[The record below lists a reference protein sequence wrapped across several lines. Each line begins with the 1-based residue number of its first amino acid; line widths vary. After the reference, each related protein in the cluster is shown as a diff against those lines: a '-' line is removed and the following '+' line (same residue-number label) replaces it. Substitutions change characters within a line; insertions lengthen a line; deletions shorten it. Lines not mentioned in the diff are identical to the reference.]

1 MEEISEEQQAA
12 MAIKLMENVKQ
23 LIIDTVVEELQVR
36 DSLWFTIEAIVKNIV
51 TDTRAESAMSASVKA
66 VAEHQILTDT
76 SVYSP
81 ISMAVRRIVAEQ
93 MRKP

>member
-81 ISMAVRRIVAEQ
+81 ISMAVKEIVSKQ
-93 MRKP
+93 MSF